1 MNKIERKIPFL
12 ICNAIRCTRS
22 QSVAGSGQIGKI
34 RVSSANFFYSIIPY
48 MIDITNILSKNIY
61 VLYIVFPVKFSLL
74 KIKNDNE
81 KIDKTFTNRQLSIC
95 S

>member
-61 VLYIVFPVKFSLL
+61 VLYIVFKFSLL

>member
-34 RVSSANFFYSIIPY
+34 RVSSANFFFLLDYSIY
-48 MIDITNILSKNIY
+48 DITNILSKNIY